1 MSFRLP
7 GESGVL
13 AETMSA
19 SIRGVEA
26 VPVRVEVD
34 VAFGLPGLTI
44 VGLAGSAV
52 QEARERVRS
61 AVRNSGFEVPA
72 RRITVNLAPAD
83 LPKEGT
89 AHDLAIGVGVLVASG
104 QLEADLRG
112 TALLGELA
120 LDGSLRPVAGTMA
133 LVAAARDAG
142 HRAAVVAWEGLVE
155 AAAVPGIAVHGAHTL
170 GDAVAHL
177 AGVRPLE
184 VATPTPLPAWHQP
197 EGVVDLRDVIG
208 QATARRAL
216 EIAVAGGHNLALV
229 GPPGVGKTLLLS
241 AVPGL
246 LPPLDD
252 AEAVEVSRIYSVAGL
267 VDRHVPLTR
276 VRPLRAPHHTTSVQ
290 ALVGGGERVRPG
302 EASLAHRGALV
313 LDELLQ
319 FRPDA
324 LDALR
329 QPLESGQVAIAR
341 VDGSL
346 RLPARFMLLA
356 AFNPCPCGWLGS
368 RSRTCDCEPTAVQ
381 RYGRRLSGPLRDRID
396 LWVTLDEPRQL
407 RAGADAEPSA
417 AVAGRVRA
425 AWERQQARQGAANV
439 TLGPDAL
446 AAEHGFGVEAMRS
459 LTGLARA
466 LRLSPRRVHRAA
478 WVARTIADLAG
489 ATTVAAAHVEESLRY
504 RPPVPA

>member
-1 MSFRLP
+1 MRASPRWV
-7 GESGVL
+7 VL

-44 VGLAGSAV
+44 VGLAGSAI

-89 AHDLAIGVGVLVASG
+89 AYDLAIGVAMLAASG
-104 QLEADLRG
+104 QLEADLAH

-120 LDGSLRPVAGTMA
+120 LDGSLRPVAGTLA

-142 HRAAVVAWEGLVE
+142 HQAAVVAQGDVVE
-155 AAAVPGIAVHGAHTL
+155 AAAVPGIAVHGARSL
-170 GDAVAHL
+170 GEAVAHL
-177 AGVRPLE
+177 AGVRPL
-184 VATPTPLPAWHQP
+184 AAAMRTPLPPWSLP
-197 EGVVDLRDVIG
+197 EATVDLRDVIG
-208 QATARRAL
+208 QAVGRRAL
-216 EIAVAGGHNLALV
+216 EIALAGGHNLALV

-241 AVPGL
+241 APGL

-252 AEAVEVSRIYSVAGL
+252 DEAIEVSRIHSIAGL
-267 VDRHVPLTR
+267 VDREVPLTR
-276 VRPLRAPHHTTSVQ
+276 VRPVRAPHHTTSTQ
-290 ALVGGGERVRPG
+290 ALVGGGERIRPG

-319 FRPDA
+319 FRTDA

-329 QPLESGQVAIAR
+329 QPLESGQVTIAR
-341 VDGSL
+341 VEGAL

-356 AFNPCPCGWLGS
+356 AFNPCPCGWLHA
-368 RSRTCDCEPTAVQ
+368 RSRACGCDPASVQ
-381 RYGRRLSGPLRDRID
+381 RYDRRLSGPLRDRID
-396 LWVTLDEPRQL
+396 LWVTMEEPRRL
-407 RAGADAEPSA
+407 VVDAAAEDSA
-417 AVAGRVRA
+417 VVASRIGT
-425 AWERQQARQGAANV
+425 AWDRQHARQGVPNG
-439 TLGPDAL
+439 TLGPQAL
-446 AAEHGFGVEAMRS
+446 GADRGFGPEALRS
-459 LTGLARA
+459 LTRLGRV
-466 LRLSPRRVHRAA
+466 LRLSPRRAHRAA
-478 WVARTIADLAG
+478 WVARTIADLEGNPA
-489 ATTVAAAHVEESLRY
+489 VLPVHIEEALHY
-504 RPPVPA
+504 RPPAPT

>member
-1 MSFRLP
+1 LP
-7 GESGVL
+7 PLEDGGVL

-89 AHDLAIGVGVLVASG
+89 AHDLAIGVGLLAASG
-104 QLEADLRG
+104 QLEADLG
-112 TALLGELA
+112 STALLGELA
-120 LDGSLRPVAGTMA
+120 LDGSLRPVAGTLA
-133 LVAAARDAG
+133 LVAAARQAG
-142 HRAAVVAWEGLVE
+142 HRAAVVAADDLVE
-155 AAAVPGIAVHGAHTL
+155 AAAVPGIAVHGARTL

-177 AGVRPLE
+177 SGVRPLG
-184 VATPTPLPAWHQP
+184 VATPTPLPAWRVP
-197 EGVVDLRDVIG
+197 EAAVDLRDVIG
-208 QATARRAL
+208 QGMARRAL
-216 EIAVAGGHNLALV
+216 EIAVAGGHNLVFV

-252 AEAVEVSRIYSVAGL
+252 TEAVEVSRIYSVAGL
-267 VDRHVPLTR
+267 VDRHLPLTR
-276 VRPLRAPHHTTSVQ
+276 VRPVRAPHHTTSVQ
-290 ALVGGGERVRPG
+290 ALVGGGERIRPG

-341 VDGSL
+341 VDGAL

-368 RSRTCDCEPTAVQ
+368 RSRACGCDPAAIQ

-407 RAGADAEPSA
+407 RAAPDAESSA
-417 AVAGRVRA
+417 TVARRVRD
-425 AWERQQARQGAANV
+425 AWDRQQARQAAANA
-439 TLGPDAL
+439 TLGPAAL
-446 AAEHGFGVEAMRS
+446 GKGHGFGVSAMRS

-478 WVARTIADLAG
+478 WVARTVADLAG
-489 ATTVAAAHVEESLRY
+489 ATTVEAVHIEEALRY
-504 RPPVPA
+504 RPPVSA

>member
-1 MSFRLP
+1 
-7 GESGVL
+7 VL

-44 VGLAGSAV
+44 VGLAGSAI

-89 AHDLAIGVGVLVASG
+89 AYDLAIGVAMLAASG
-104 QLEADLRG
+104 QLEADLAH

-120 LDGSLRPVAGTMA
+120 LDGSLRPVAGTLA

-142 HRAAVVAWEGLVE
+142 HRAAVVAQGDVVE
-155 AAAVPGIAVHGAHTL
+155 AAAVPGIAVHGARSL

-177 AGVRPLE
+177 AGVRPLAA
-184 VATPTPLPAWHQP
+184 ATRTPLPPWSLP
-197 EGVVDLRDVIG
+197 EATVDLRDVIG
-208 QATARRAL
+208 QGVGRRAL
-216 EIAVAGGHNLALV
+216 EIALAGGHNLALV

-241 AVPGL
+241 SVPGL

-252 AEAVEVSRIYSVAGL
+252 DEAIEVSRIYSIAGL
-267 VDRHVPLTR
+267 VDRQVPLTR
-276 VRPLRAPHHTTSVQ
+276 VRPVRAPHHTTSTQ
-290 ALVGGGERVRPG
+290 ALVGGGERIRPG

-319 FRPDA
+319 FRTDS

-329 QPLESGQVAIAR
+329 QPLESGQVTIAR
-341 VDGSL
+341 VEGAL

-356 AFNPCPCGWLGS
+356 AFNPCPCGWLNA
-368 RSRTCDCEPTAVQ
+368 RSRACACDLASVQ
-381 RYGRRLSGPLRDRID
+381 RYDRRLSGPLRDRID
-396 LWVTLDEPRQL
+396 LWVMMEEPR
-407 RAGADAEPSA
+407 RVVTDAEAEDSA
-417 AVAGRVRA
+417 VVASRIGV
-425 AWERQQARQGAANV
+425 AWDRQHDRQGAPNG

-446 AAEHGFGVEAMRS
+446 GAERGFGPDAIRS
-459 LTGLARA
+459 LTRLGRV
-466 LRLSPRRVHRAA
+466 LRLSPRRAHRAA
-478 WVARTIADLAG
+478 WVARTIADLQG
-489 ATTVAAAHVEESLRY
+489 SPGVSPVHVEEALHY

>member
-1 MSFRLP
+1 M
-7 GESGVL
+7 L

-61 AVRNSGFEVPA
+61 AIRNSGFEVPA

-89 AHDLAIGVGVLVASG
+89 AHDLAIGVGLLAASG
-104 QLEADLRG
+104 QLDAELRA

-120 LDGSLRPVAGTMA
+120 LDGSLRPVPGTLA

-142 HRAAVVAWEGLVE
+142 HRSAVVARDDLVE
-155 AAAVPGIAVHGAHTL
+155 AAAVSGIVVHGARSL

-177 AGVRPLE
+177 AGVRPLP
-184 VATPTPLPAWHQP
+184 AAMPTPLPAWTP
-197 EGVVDLRDVIG
+197 PAAAVDLRDVVG
-208 QATARRAL
+208 QAVARRAL
-216 EIAVAGGHNLALV
+216 EIALAGGHNLALV

-241 AVPGL
+241 AAAGL

-252 AEAVEVSRIYSVAGL
+252 REAVEVSRIYSVAGL
-267 VDRHVPLTR
+267 ADRHVPLTR
-276 VRPLRAPHHTTSVQ
+276 VRPVRAPHHTTSVQ
-290 ALVGGGERVRPG
+290 ALVGGGERIRPG
-302 EASLAHRGALV
+302 EASLAHRGALI

-319 FRPDA
+319 FRSDA

-329 QPLESGQVAIAR
+329 QPLESGEVAIAR
-341 VDGSL
+341 VEGAL
-346 RLPARFMLLA
+346 RLPARFTLLT
-356 AFNPCPCGWLGS
+356 AFNPCPCGWFGA
-368 RSRTCDCEPTAVQ
+368 RARACDCDPAVVQ

-396 LWVTLDEPRQL
+396 LWVTLNEPRRVL
-407 RAGADAEPSA
+407 ADRDSEDSA
-417 AVAGRVRA
+417 TVAGRVRD
-425 AWERQQARQGAANV
+425 AWTRQQDRQGAPNA

-446 AAEHGFGVEAMRS
+446 SGDLGFGPDALRS
-459 LTGLARA
+459 LTTLVRA
-466 LRLSPRRVHRAA
+466 LRLSPRRAHRAA
-478 WVARTIADLAG
+478 WLGRTIADLEASD
-489 ATTVAAAHVEESLRY
+489 VVRPAHVEEALRY
-504 RPPVPA
+504 RPPVAA